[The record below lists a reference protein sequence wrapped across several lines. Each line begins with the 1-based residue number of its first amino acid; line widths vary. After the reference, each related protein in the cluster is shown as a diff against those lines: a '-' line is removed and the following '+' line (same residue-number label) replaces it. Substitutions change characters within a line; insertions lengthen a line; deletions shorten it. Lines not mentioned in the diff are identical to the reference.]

1 MFTID
6 IALLQAMMFLLV
18 LIIVNT
24 ILGVAIAI
32 RQGTFHVEALP
43 RFLQTEVLPY
53 YLSLATLAAMAMVQ
67 DVQQYGTKPLAWA
80 AIVAYGSRV
89 VFVELRQK
97 VVVLFGPVDTDGGGG
112 AK

>member
-1 MFTID
+1 MFQFD
-6 IALLQAMMFLLV
+6 LALIQALVFLLV

-32 RQGTFHVEALP
+32 RQGTFQVEALP

-53 YLSLATLAAMAMVQ
+53 YLSLATLAALAMVQ

-89 VFVELRQK
+89 IFVELREK
-97 VVVLFGPVDTDGGGG
+97 VVTLFGPIDETVEG
-112 AK
+112 